1 MLRVVAGVVILS
13 LAACANETPLV
24 ETKGDCADVY
34 TGKVCT
40 YAVAQGENVVT
51 AGAVISLAAIENS
64 PAGHEHMD
72 WPPKAL
78 LTTQLPEQ
86 GTKASGLVEMN
97 MYWEG
102 KGHPPA
108 PYMIP
113 HYDFHFYLIPDADVK
128 AIDCKDTTKPAAL
141 AAGYALPDID
151 LPPADQKMMGFEK
164 LVGICVPQ
172 MGMHSLLQSEIESTT
187 PFRGTMVIGYY
198 HGKPIFIEP
207 MISRDM
213 LLEKKSFTLP
223 VPEIPGLTG
232 PHPTSFNATYDA
244 VSNAYKFE
252 WGGFKS

>member
-1 MLRVVAGVVILS
+1 MRRTAVAVVVLS

-24 ETKGDCADVY
+24 ETKGDCGDVY
-34 TGKVCT
+34 TGNICT
-40 YAVAQGENVVT
+40 YALAQGEDVVG
-51 AGAVISLAAIENS
+51 AGAVIPLAAIENA
-64 PAGHEHMD
+64 PAGHAHMD
-72 WPPKAL
+72 WPPTAL

-113 HYDFHFYLIPDADVK
+113 HFDFHFYLIPDSEVK
-128 AIDCKDTTKPAAL
+128 AIDCKDVTKPAAL
-141 AAGYALPDID
+141 ATGYSLID
-151 LPPADQKMMGFEK
+151 APLSPKEQKMTGFEK
-164 LVGICVPQ
+164 LVGICVPG
-172 MGMHSLLQSEIESTT
+172 MGMHSLLTSEVESTT

-198 HGKPIFIEP
+198 HAKPIFIEP

-223 VPEIPGLTG
+223 VPDIPGLTG
-232 PHPTSFNATYDA
+232 PHPTTFNATYDA
-244 VSNAYKFE
+244 VSNSYKFQFAD
-252 WGGFKS
+252 FKS